1 MLAVEYDGMPV
12 MFTAVGRIVGAAAE
26 VTYGNETLFVGVIV
40 FSAGVIEK
48 VGSAPNS
55 LSGMAVP
62 TPVPV
67 HGVGTG
73 RREVT
78 GLAWGLSEY
87 IFRVSP
93 LGREISPD
101 TRLAMAP
108 DEEL

>member
-12 MFTAVGRIVGAAAE
+12 MFTAGGRIVGVAAG
-26 VTYGNETLFVGVIV
+26 VTEGNETLFVGVIV

-62 TPVPV
+62 TPILV

-78 GLAWGLSEY
+78 GLAWGLSE
-87 IFRVSP
+87 
-93 LGREISPD
+93 
-101 TRLAMAP
+101 
-108 DEEL
+108 